1 MSDRVPTSERKRL
14 HATVHGRVQG
24 VNFRHYTCERARQ
37 LGLVGYVRNRWDG
50 TVEVVAEGPESALQ
64 ALLAW
69 LHRGPRLAHV
79 TRVDAQWFPLEGS
92 SGSGLDAFEVRY

>member
-1 MSDRVPTSERKRL
+1 MTAGVPNSERKRL

-24 VNFRHYTCERARQ
+24 VNFRYYTCQRARQ

-50 TVEVVAEGPESALQ
+50 TVEVVAEGPERALQ
-64 ALLAW
+64 ALLSW

-79 TRVDAQWFPLEGS
+79 RQVEVQWFSLEGS
-92 SGSGLDAFEVRY
+92 SASGFDAFEVRY